1 MNKRILLS
9 LDQLYRSQP
18 GGIGTYVRGLL
29 QGLQEVAG
37 DRVEVLGLAP
47 KNGVTPL
54 DLGVPVITAPL
65 PLRPLTA
72 LWRYV
77 PLGVPDDVDVVHAPT
92 FAGPY
97 SGGKSSAVHS
107 TVIHDVLWRDDP
119 STTSKR
125 GARFHES
132 RLRFIL
138 NNKEL
143 HLFVPSPPLI
153 QRLVNDGVD
162 ESRITAI
169 KLGVDDDGV
178 EPTSKAAIRSL
189 LESHGVK
196 GPFTL
201 YAGTR
206 EPRKNLER
214 LIRAHEIAVRKEPG
228 LGDLVLVGPE
238 GWGSQYSGHAKVL
251 GLVPREVLKGLLR
264 DARVMAY
271 VPLAE
276 GWGLP
281 PIEALAQGTQVVASK
296 TTPSVATNSE
306 VVLVDPLDIESI
318 VEGLIDAMSKSS
330 GATDRRRRQFSV
342 AALTWSK
349 MAQDHLRIWQ

>member
-1 MNKRILLS
+1 MSKRILLS
-9 LDQLYRSQP
+9 LDQLFRSQP
-18 GGIGTYVRGLL
+18 GGIGTYVRGLI
-29 QGLQEVAG
+29 QGLHEVAG
-37 DRVEVLGLAP
+37 EEIEILGLAP
-47 KNGVTPL
+47 KNATTSL
-54 DLGVPVITAPL
+54 DLNLPTITASAN
-65 PLRPLTA
+65 LRTLTA

-77 PLGVPDDVDVVHAPT
+77 PLGVPNDVDVVHAPT
-92 FAGPY
+92 FAGPF
-97 SGGKSSAVHS
+97 SGGKPGAMHSA
-107 TVIHDVLWRDDP
+107 VIHDVLWRDDP
-119 STTSKR
+119 SATSKR

-132 RLRFIL
+132 RLQFIL
-138 NNKEL
+138 KNKEL
-143 HLFVPSPPLI
+143 HLFIPSPPLI
-153 QRLVNDGVD
+153 ERLVNDGIE

-169 KLGVDDDGV
+169 KLGVDDERV

-189 LESHGVK
+189 LETYGVH

-214 LIRAHEIAVRKEPG
+214 LIRAHEIALRKEPG
-228 LGDLVLVGPE
+228 LGELVLVGPQ

-251 GLVPREVLKGLLR
+251 GLVPRETLKGLLR

-281 PIEALAQGTQVVASK
+281 PIEALAQGTQVVASR
-296 TTPSVATNSE
+296 TTPSVANNPE

-318 VEGLIDAMSKSS
+318 VAGLIEAMSKSS

-342 AALTWSK
+342 ASLTWSK